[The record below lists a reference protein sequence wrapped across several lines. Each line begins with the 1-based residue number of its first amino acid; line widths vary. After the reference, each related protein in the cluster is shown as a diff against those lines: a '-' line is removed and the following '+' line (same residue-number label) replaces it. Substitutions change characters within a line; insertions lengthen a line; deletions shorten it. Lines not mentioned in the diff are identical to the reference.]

1 MKSNFN
7 LSTDSVTQSEQDQ
20 SGHSFCDIQF
30 SSQSGFTLV
39 EAIVAMVV
47 FGIAAALIGMF
58 IRFPIQSYFD
68 TERRARLT
76 DRADTALR
84 RMTRDLRLALPNS
97 VRVMQDGTTQYLEFF
112 QTRAGGRYR
121 MEPAAGGSGGN
132 LDALDFTATDVSFQI
147 IGTAPAYI
155 SGDYVAITN
164 LGPDSGA
171 DAYNGDNIAEV
182 KSVDSSSG
190 VLTLKS
196 GFRFPVPS
204 PGNRFFIVDSRVTY
218 RCDPSTGELRR
229 YWGYSM
235 PPVPANKNQAVP
247 PVTAAS
253 ALLATGV
260 TACTITYDS
269 NVSNTRSA
277 IVSILLTLADAQV
290 PQEAV
295 SLFHQV
301 HVSNVP

>member
-1 MKSNFN
+1 MNCGFN
-7 LSTDSVTQSEQDQ
+7 LPADAGTQSGQGK
-20 SGHSFCDIQF
+20 SCRSFRDTQCR
-30 SSQSGFTLV
+30 SQSGFTLV

-47 FGIAAALIGMF
+47 FGIAVALIGMF

-97 VRVMQDGTTQYLEFF
+97 VRVMQDGAVQYLEFF

-121 MEPAAGGSGGN
+121 IEPAVGGSGGD
-132 LDALDFTATDVSFQI
+132 LDALDFTVTDSSFQI
-147 IGTAPAYI
+147 VGTAPTYV

-190 VLTLKS
+190 VLVLKN

-235 PPVPANKNQAVP
+235 PPTPANKNQTVP

-277 IVSILLTLADAQV
+277 IVSILLTLADAQA